1 MTEREELL
9 AKFNK
14 AMPLIEALAKNENES
29 FKLTKTKDRLAK
41 IIAVFTFMVVFAFV
55 VCISV
60 DFLGGF
66 GGFIEGAFIFYVPLV
81 IAIFGYRANK
91 KKIKKNEEEMV
102 KILNSDELSFIP
114 ASYRCESYN
123 MIGIYKVLFDMRADT
138 FKEALNV
145 WEQDKHNMVM
155 EAKSAVIIK

>member
-1 MTEREELL
+1 MNEREELL

-14 AMPLIEALAKNENES
+14 AMPLIEALDKNENES
-29 FKLTKTKDRLAK
+29 FKFSKTKDRLAK
-41 IIAVFTFMVVFAFV
+41 IIAFFTFIVVFAIIV
-55 VCISV
+55 SIS
-60 DFLGGF
+60 FKWGF
-66 GGFIEGAFIFYVPLV
+66 GGFIEGSFPFIVGLGIMIWLYTV
-81 IAIFGYRANK
+81 NK

-123 MIGIYKVLFDMRADT
+123 MIGIYKVLLDMRADK

-155 EAKSAVIIK
+155 EAKSAVIVK